1 VYLEGDRVRTVAD
14 LAELERGSPAVVTIG
29 AFDGVHRGHQ
39 FLIRQV
45 VDRARRLDYESAVIS
60 FDPRPEV
67 LFRPDSLQFTDGAAK
82 ERIISAL
89 GVDTLALI
97 PFTRAFSE
105 IPAGTFLLSMLEHIN
120 LAELWVGADFAFG
133 HKRSGNVEMLI
144 RSGAASGFAVHV
156 VPRQPLDGVPVS
168 SSLVRELVEKG
179 DVAGAAVYL
188 GHWPSWQGLVVHG
201 DQRGRELGFPTAN
214 LEPPP
219 HQLIPATGVY
229 AGYVRFDG
237 QRLPAAI
244 SVGYNVHFHGTALK
258 VEAHIL
264 DWDGDIYDRV
274 IGIEFVD
281 RVREEREFDTLES
294 LIMEMKHDCDQ
305 VRTLLAAAEEPGELI
320 MPEWP

>member
-1 VYLEGDRVRTVAD
+1 VRTVAH
-14 LAELERGSPAVVTIG
+14 LADLERGRPAVVTIG

-39 FLIRQV
+39 FLIRQTV
-45 VDRARRLDYESAVIS
+45 ERARRLDYETVVIS

-67 LFRPDSLQFTDGAAK
+67 LFRPESHQLTDGAAK
-82 ERIISAL
+82 ARIISAL
-89 GVDTLALI
+89 GVDTLVLI
-97 PFTRAFSE
+97 PFTREFSE
-105 IPAGTFLLSMLEHIN
+105 VPAGQFLVTLLDHVN
-120 LAELWVGADFAFG
+120 LAEIWVGADFAFG
-133 HKRSGNVEMLI
+133 HKRGGNVEMLI
-144 RSGAASGFAVHV
+144 RSGQQSGFAVHV
-156 VPRQPLDGVPVS
+156 VPRRPLDGTPIS
-168 SSLVRELVEKG
+168 SSLVRDLVSAG
-179 DVAGAAVYL
+179 DVAAAGVFL
-188 GHWPSWQGLVVHG
+188 GYWPAWEGSVVHG
-201 DQRGRELGFPTAN
+201 DGRGRELGFPTAN

-274 IGIEFVD
+274 IGIEFVARVRGEQEFESVESLIGEMKRD
-281 RVREEREFDTLES
+281 CARVRE
-294 LIMEMKHDCDQ
+294 I
-305 VRTLLAAAEEPGELI
+305 LAAAAEPGELI

>member
-1 VYLEGDRVRTVAD
+1 VRTVAD
-14 LAELERGSPAVVTIG
+14 LSELERGRPAVLTIG

-45 VDRARRLDYESAVIS
+45 VERARRLDYTSAVIS

-67 LFRPDSLQFTDGAAK
+67 LFRPDNTELTDGPAK
-82 ERIISAL
+82 ARIISAL
-89 GVDTLALI
+89 GVDTLVMI

-105 IPAGTFLLSMLEHIN
+105 IPAGQFLVSILEHIN
-120 LAELWVGADFAFG
+120 LAEMWVGADFAFG
-133 HKRSGNVEMLI
+133 HKRGGNVEMLI
-144 RSGAASGFAVHV
+144 RSGEQSGFAVHI
-156 VPRQPLDGVPVS
+156 VPRQPLDGTAIS
-168 SSLVRELVEKG
+168 SSLVRDLVSAG
-179 DVAGAAVYL
+179 DVARAAGFL
-188 GHWPSWQGLVVHG
+188 GHWFAWEGLVVHG
-201 DQRGRELGFPTAN
+201 DRRGRELGFPTAN

-219 HQLIPATGVY
+219 HQLVPATGVY

-281 RVREEREFDTLES
+281 RVREEREFES
-294 LIMEMKHDCDQ
+294 LDALIAEMKNDCGQ
-305 VRTLLAAAEEPGELI
+305 VKTLLASAREPGELI
-320 MPEWP
+320 MPEWL